1 MDSWLYKIAMRKA
14 GRIGRKS
21 KRREDKELLYE
32 SCEQE
37 LDRIS
42 AEEYAS
48 KIDFSDE
55 DIFEMV
61 NSLKP
66 PAPEIIRLRYVSEL
80 SMVEIAKLLKMNYN
94 SVKTIERRA
103 KKELEKMISEGKHET
118 RRERKPEE
126 ERAEVYGGDRSG
138 TEETRKEDKTR
149 RRGVGRLGR
158 SCQGEE

>member
-1 MDSWLYKIAMRKA
+1 MTEKELSERRAVLCEKYDKILGLTYHFGVADSDRDDVVQEVFVAAYLHLHQLRDIESMDSWLYKIAMRKA

-55 DIFEMV
+55 DIAGAG
-61 NSLKP
+61 NNQTPLC
-66 PAPEIIRLRYVSEL
+66 IG
-80 SMVEIAKLLKMNYN
+80 
-94 SVKTIERRA
+94 IE
-103 KKELEKMISEGKHET
+103 H
-118 RRERKPEE
+118 
-126 ERAEVYGGDRSG
+126 GGDSKAFKDELQFGENDRTQSEKRTG
-138 TEETRKEDKTR
+138 ENDK
-149 RRGVGRLGR
+149 
-158 SCQGEE
+158 